1 MKNFVL
7 ATLVFLCT
15 FAARAEIKR
24 DTTIIEFSDK
34 KVNKRIT
41 VISTGEKEI
50 DLPVSMDLNEV
61 LKELGIDTTER
72 EKALVLLGEDNG
84 KKDTLLLISQSG
96 QRIQIVT
103 KQPLLNRAKDT
114 TIVDDYQEPPI
125 SNEREPDQWNSGNDW
140 DKQQNQKREE
150 KPKRFFSKS
159 DFGFYIGLNN
169 FVNASSGNSTFPELR
184 TWRSRYVAL
193 SFRKNA
199 TLLRG
204 KSADLALSYGPEIA
218 WYNFMFENSKTA
230 YYNNEQVRFD
240 DADFST
246 SKSKLVMPYLN
257 FPVLLNLGF
266 KEDKFKF
273 GVGGYIGYRIGSY
286 TKTKDT
292 NGNKEKNKS
301 TYGFNNVPYGLTA
314 ELGRKN
320 GLTLFFRYDLTKT
333 FRSNQTNVNDLQAF
347 SAGLRL

>member
-1 MKNFVL
+1 MKNL
-7 ATLVFLCT
+7 IIATVALLCT
-15 FAARAEIKR
+15 FAAKAEVKR

-72 EKALVLLGEDNG
+72 ERALVLVGEEKG

-96 QRIQIVT
+96 QKIQIVT
-103 KQPLLNRAKDT
+103 RQPLLKRAKDT
-114 TIVDDYQEPPI
+114 TLVDNKQEPEI
-125 SNEREPDQWNSGNDW
+125 SNEKEHDQWNSNND
-140 DKQQNQKREE
+140 QNNKHYQKHAD

-159 DFGFYIGLNN
+159 DFGFYLGLNN
-169 FVNASSGNSTFPELR
+169 FINSTGNNSSFPELR

-204 KSADLALSYGPEIA
+204 ESADLALSYGPEIA

-230 YYNNEQVRFD
+230 YYSNEQVSFG
-240 DADFST
+240 DADFPT

-257 FPVLLNLGF
+257 FPVMLNLGF

-273 GVGGYIGYRIGSY
+273 GVGGYIGYRIGGY

-301 TYGFNNVPYGLTA
+301 SYGLNNVPYGLTA

-333 FRSNQTNVNDLQAF
+333 FRSNQANVNDIQAF